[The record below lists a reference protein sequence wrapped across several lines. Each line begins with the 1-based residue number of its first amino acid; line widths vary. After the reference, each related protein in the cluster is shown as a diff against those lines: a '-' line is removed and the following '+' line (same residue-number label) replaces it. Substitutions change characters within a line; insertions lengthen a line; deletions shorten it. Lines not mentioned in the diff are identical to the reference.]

1 VVQRFRS
8 ARSSD
13 DIESTIS
20 YDAVSADFGAPITWT
35 TTSERFDPVVTV
47 ARALTSGAPG
57 NWDGVQPI
65 EISVEIDVLGYGASE
80 RKGAYFD
87 GCG

>member
-1 VVQRFRS
+1 
-8 ARSSD
+8 
-13 DIESTIS
+13 
-20 YDAVSADFGAPITWT
+20 
-35 TTSERFDPVVTV
+35 VVTV